1 VSVSGIGEEGTPPR
15 MQELPKVAFVADPLA
30 RPALEVRVNF
40 GIFAGREVTAAEIDE
55 LAGVLLPEVRA
66 VSIVSEQRHEF
77 DADVEGLVH
86 QLRIEVS
93 ADALPHGA
101 DIASLG
107 IRLTT
112 LAEHWA
118 EGCISER
125 HAQFTED

>member
-1 VSVSGIGEEGTPPR
+1 
-15 MQELPKVAFVADPLA
+15 MQELPKVAFVADPLE

-40 GIFAGREVTAAEIDE
+40 GIFAGREVTAAEIEE
-55 LAGVLLPEVRA
+55 LARVLLPEVRA

-86 QLRIEVS
+86 QLRIEV
-93 ADALPHGA
+93 AAAALPDGA
-101 DIASLG
+101 DLASLG
-107 IRLTT
+107 IRITT

-125 HAQFTED
+125 HAEFTES